1 MASEDIRHHRNILTL
16 ISHTYTF
23 YRDGFKGMVLGKK
36 LWKIILIKLFVMF
49 VILKL
54 FFFPNFLNTN
64 FKTDSEKAD
73 YVLEQITKHISK
85 SNVNN
90 FTIEK

>member
-1 MASEDIRHHRNILTL
+1 LKKNKPIKIVDNI
-16 ISHTYTF
+16 YTF
-23 YRDGFKGMVLGKK
+23 YRDGFRGMTLGKK

-64 FKTDSEKAD
+64 FQTDGEKSN
-73 YVLEQITKHISK
+73 YVLEQITKSADLNSLK
-85 SNVNN
+85 
-90 FTIEK
+90 

>member
-1 MASEDIRHHRNILTL
+1 MKHNLLNIEKQDNA
-16 ISHTYTF
+16 IKVVNNIYTF

-54 FFFPNFLNTN
+54 FFFPNFLNTK
-64 FKTDSEKAD
+64 FETDEEKGN
-73 YVLEQITKHISK
+73 YVLEQITRNASLNKSK
-85 SNVNN
+85 
-90 FTIEK
+90 